1 MRQIGRGHIWTG
13 RKGDSDIAV
22 RSICVSENL
31 FSSTLTTNAPEYA
44 LFCSHA
50 DREEFQDTCTIL
62 PRSDDSSSLER
73 ASKDATQWKVISWSS
88 EGVRN
93 GHIPFS
99 LIFSIPSL
107 TYLGRFTTH
116 LTRGSVPITR
126 VPSSFCAWPGMGP
139 PLLLSL

>member
-1 MRQIGRGHIWTG
+1 MRQKGRGHIWTPQ
-13 RKGDSDIAV
+13 RRQRHCCQEHLRV
-22 RSICVSENL
+22 REFI
-31 FSSTLTTNAPEYA
+31 FYYTNAQDSA
-44 LFCSHA
+44 LFC
-50 DREEFQDTCTIL
+50 TL
-62 PRSDDSSSLER
+62 PNSKVLVQFCPDPMTLPSLER
-73 ASKDATQWKVISWSS
+73 ALKDATQWKVISWSL

-99 LIFSIPSL
+99 LIFSIPSR

-126 VPSSFCAWPGMGP
+126 VPSSFCAWLGMG